1 MILTIIIIIIN
12 FNDCELSTLVTK
24 NVSLFNDDNLDV
36 LYLSKDSSNRKLFH
50 NNNNDSMIPTNLNEN
65 FQDFSITFEKNQLK
79 KQRQQQPQQQQQQSQ
94 FLYDDNI
101 KEESSVPYTAA
112 LAPSKF
118 DDHDELNFDVNFFF
132 FYFNHTQ
139 RQIFYQNR
147 I

>member
-50 NNNNDSMIPTNLNEN
+50 NNNDSMIPTNLNEN

-79 KQRQQQPQQQQQQSQ
+79 KQRQQQQQQQQQSQ

-132 FYFNHTQ
+132 FISTTHRDKFFIKIEY
-139 RQIFYQNR
+139 NR
-147 I
+147 